1 VTRLVVAELRRITAR
16 RLVRLTVVLAV
27 IGIALGGAAAFVWS
41 DALPEQVY
49 QQRVVEAKA
58 RQVAEEAQIERCL
71 QAHGVTRGEEISDDV
86 ARACF
91 PAKGPATAD
100 DPRFHRNRLRGVLQG
115 VSGALAVI
123 AWGLGASLVGAEFA
137 SRSMTTLLT
146 WETRRGRVFVAKAVA
161 AVVALTVFAL
171 VVLVLVSLAMWPALA
186 LHGGPLRPN
195 DPTLATLAG
204 TIARGT
210 ALSALAAAMGFAIA
224 AIGRNT
230 AAALGAGF
238 AYIIVL
244 ENILGSSIVRWR
256 RWLLLGNVIVF
267 VSGHDDAGEVTGR
280 TVTAAGIFLT
290 AVAVTL
296 LASAAGTF
304 YRRDV
309 A

>member
-1 VTRLVVAELRRITAR
+1 MTRLVVAELRRIAAR
-16 RLVRLTVVLAV
+16 RLVRLTVVLAIV
-27 IGIALGGAAAFVWS
+27 AIALGGAAAFVWS

-71 QAHGVTRGEEISDDV
+71 QAHNVTRGEVISDDV

-91 PAKGPATAD
+91 PNKGPATAD

-137 SRSMTTLLT
+137 SRGMTTLLT

-195 DPTLATLAG
+195 DPSLTTIAG

-224 AIGRNT
+224 TIGRNT

-244 ENILGSSIVRWR
+244 ENILGSSIARWR

-267 VSGHDDAGEVTGR
+267 VSGHDNAGEVTGR
-280 TVTAAGIFLT
+280 TVTAAGVFLA

-296 LASAAGTF
+296 LVSAAATF

>member
-1 VTRLVVAELRRITAR
+1 MTRLVVAELRRIAAR

-27 IGIALGGAAAFVWS
+27 VGIALGGAAAFVWS

-71 QAHGVTRGEEISDDV
+71 QAHGVTRGEVISDDV

-195 DPTLATLAG
+195 DPSLTTLAG

-210 ALSALAAAMGFAIA
+210 ALSAA
-224 AIGRNT
+224 
-230 AAALGAGF
+230 
-238 AYIIVL
+238 
-244 ENILGSSIVRWR
+244 R
-256 RWLLLGNVIVF
+256 R
-267 VSGHDDAGEVTGR
+267 GHGLR
-280 TVTAAGIFLT
+280 HRRP
-290 AVAVTL
+290 
-296 LASAAGTF
+296 SAATPPPRSAPGSPTSSCW
-304 YRRDV
+304 RTSSAARSPAGGDGSCS
-309 A
+309 AT